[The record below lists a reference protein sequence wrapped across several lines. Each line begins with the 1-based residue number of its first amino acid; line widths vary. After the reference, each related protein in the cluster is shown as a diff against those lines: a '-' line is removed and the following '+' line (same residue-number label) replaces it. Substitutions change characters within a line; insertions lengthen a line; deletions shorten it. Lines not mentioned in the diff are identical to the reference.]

1 MMTATPLVQAD
12 GIVRRDAGHGTTLL
26 QPTDFALASGDRVA
40 ITGPSGSGK
49 SVLLRALAL
58 LDPLSAGQVLWRG
71 KTVSRAAI
79 PRYRRAVAY
88 IRQRPALLDG
98 SVEDNLRYPFSLSVY
113 RDARFD
119 RAYAE
124 ALATR
129 AGRGTGFLAR
139 QASELSGGEAQIVAL
154 IRVLQLVPDVL
165 LLDEPTASLDPESTV
180 ACEAL
185 INAWFDDAA
194 TPRAWVWVSHDAPQ
208 AARVGKRQLTMRAG
222 VLSERA
228 DGLPDAHHDSAPSAS
243 NARSAQGDAQDSTPD
258 APGVQGDAQHRA
270 HTGVKV
276 SKEATR

>member
-12 GIVRRDAGHGTTLL
+12 GIVRRDAARDTTLL
-26 QPTDFALASGDRVA
+26 QPTDFALESGDRVA

-58 LDPLSAGQVLWRG
+58 LDPLSAGQVRWRG

-98 SVEDNLRYPFSLSVY
+98 SVEDNLRYPFSLAVY

-119 RAYAE
+119 RGYAA

-129 AGRGTGFLAR
+129 AGRGTGFLER

-165 LLDEPTASLDPESTV
+165 LLDEPSASLDPESTV

-194 TPRAWVWVSHDAPQ
+194 TPRAWVWVSHDAAQ
-208 AARVGKRQLTMRAG
+208 AARVGKRQLIMRAG

-228 DGLPDAHHDSAPSAS
+228 DGLPEAHHERTQSTQSVRGAESGTE
-243 NARSAQGDAQDSTPD
+243 ARPEGGAQADG
-258 APGVQGDAQHRA
+258 
-270 HTGVKV
+270 KF
-276 SKEATR
+276 SKESTR

>member
-12 GIVRRDAGHGTTLL
+12 GIVRRDAVHGTILL
-26 QPTDFALASGDRVA
+26 QPTDFALAGGDRVA
-40 ITGPSGSGK
+40 VTGPSGSGK

-58 LDPLSAGQVLWRG
+58 LDPLSAGHVRWRG
-71 KTVSRAAI
+71 KAVSRAAI

-113 RDARFD
+113 RDARFE
-119 RAYAE
+119 RGYAE

-129 AGRGTGFLAR
+129 AGRGTGFLER

-194 TPRAWVWVSHDAPQ
+194 TPRAWIWVSHDAAQ
-208 AARVGKRQLTMRAG
+208 AARVGKRQLIMRAG
-222 VLSERA
+222 VLSEKVEEA
-228 DGLPDAHHDSAPSAS
+228 EEKAEEKAAGTPCAHRDSAESTTR
-243 NARSAQGDAQDSTPD
+243 NTAQNGAQNGAKPDIAAGKEST
-258 APGVQGDAQHRA
+258 R
-270 HTGVKV
+270 
-276 SKEATR
+276 